1 MTNDTKTILVSG
13 ATGQQGN
20 AVVRCLLADG
30 WRVKALTRNPD
41 NPVAQALADAGA
53 ELVRGDLFRRD
64 TIDPLLKDTYGVF
77 SAQQFWE
84 HGVDGEVRQGK
95 LLADAAKAADVEHFV
110 YSSAAGA
117 DRQTGIHHFNSKWE
131 IEEYVWALGLNAT
144 VIRPT
149 GFMENFYF
157 PGWLD
162 GIRNGTLAIPLA
174 ADKPCQYIA
183 ADDIGAFAAIAFNRR
198 EEFEGK
204 SIDIAAEELTGPEA
218 AESLSRASGRPI
230 NYLAVPITNEF
241 RETNEDLAL
250 MYEWISS
257 VGFEPDNIATCHKHH
272 PEIMTLET
280 WARKT
285 RIGQVDAEVPASSMT
300 TLRVQDITV

>member
-1 MTNDTKTILVSG
+1 MSNEDKSILVSG

-20 AVVRCLLADG
+20 AVVRELLKSG

-41 NPVAQALADAGA
+41 GDVAQALASAGA
-53 ELVRGDLFRRD
+53 ELVRGDMFERD
-64 TIDPLLKDTYGVF
+64 SIDALLHGVYGVF

-95 LLADAAKAADVEHFV
+95 LLADAAKAAGVEHFV

-117 DRQTGIHHFNSKWE
+117 DRGSAIPHFDSKWE
-131 IEEYVWALGLNAT
+131 IEQYIWALGLTAT

-174 ADKPCQYIA
+174 EDKPCQYIA
-183 ADDIGAFAAIAFNRR
+183 ADDIGALVAIAFSRR
-198 EEFEGK
+198 DEFAGK
-204 SIDIAAEELTGPEA
+204 SIDIAGDELTGPQA
-218 AESLSRASGRPI
+218 AAALTRASGKQI
-230 NYLAVPITNEF
+230 NYMAIPNTDEF
-241 RETNEDLAL
+241 RQSNEDLSI
-250 MYEWISS
+250 MYGWISS
-257 VGFEPDNIATCHKHH
+257 VGFDSDIAACRAYHPD
-272 PEIMTLET
+272 IMTLET

-285 RIGQVDAEVPASSMT
+285 RIGQDDAEIPASSMT
-300 TLRVQDITV
+300 TLRVQDIMV